1 MQRRSFF
8 QRGLSGILAFFAS
21 RRARAQAADLE
32 RFQELG
38 SVVLPSSLGR
48 KKTDKIAGDF
58 VQWFRDY
65 KPGAEISSGYGHPA
79 THVIGPNPSAN
90 YAEQLRALGSPIT
103 RDAVEK
109 ALENAKIDR
118 LPQRPNGKHVAADLI
133 AYFYGSSEGEDF
145 LYNAAIKR
153 YECRGLDTSGK
164 RPASL
169 T

>member
-8 QRGLSGILAFFAS
+8 QRGLSGVLAFFVS
-21 RRARAQAADLE
+21 RKARAQAVELE
-32 RFQELG
+32 AFQELG

-48 KKTDKIAGDF
+48 KKTDEIAGDF
-58 VQWFRDY
+58 VQWVRDY
-65 KPGAEISSGYGHPA
+65 KPGAEISSGYGHPS
-79 THVIGPNPSAN
+79 TRVIGPNPSAN

-103 RDAVEK
+103 REAVEK
-109 ALENAKIDR
+109 VLESAKIDR
-118 LPQRPNGKHVAADLI
+118 MPQYPNGKHVAADLV
-133 AYFYGSSEGEDF
+133 AYFYGSSQGEDF

-153 YECRGLDTSGK
+153 NECRGLDTSGK